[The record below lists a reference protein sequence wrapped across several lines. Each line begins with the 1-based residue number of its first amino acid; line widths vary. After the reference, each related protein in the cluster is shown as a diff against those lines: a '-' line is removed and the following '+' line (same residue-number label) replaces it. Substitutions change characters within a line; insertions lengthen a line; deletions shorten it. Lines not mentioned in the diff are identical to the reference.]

1 MSYDNYS
8 NYEEVATKFK
18 IKFKEENFV
27 KEEPINI
34 NPSMFTFIDDNVKS
48 RRSYVS
54 ENSICENI
62 IAPILSIVAKEND
75 IPLWSHVRFDVSEKD
90 GLMGVPDFII
100 APTSYIGTTFE
111 KPIVCISEAKK
122 ENFNEGWAQILSEM
136 IAAQIVNENQSL
148 DVYGIV
154 STGKFWEFAKLNQNI
169 FSKEIVAISATEN
182 LQKLFNF
189 LNWIIKTAKTS
200 I

>member
-1 MSYDNYS
+1 MSYGNYS
-8 NYEEVATKFK
+8 NYEEVATKFQ
-18 IKFKEENFV
+18 IKLKEEGFV
-27 KEEPINI
+27 KEEPINV
-34 NPSMFTFIDDNVKS
+34 NQSLFTFIDENVKS
-48 RRSYVS
+48 RHSYVS

-62 IAPILSIVAKEND
+62 IAPILTLVAKEND
-75 IPLWSHVRFDVSEKD
+75 IPLWSHVRFDVSEKE

-100 APTSYIGTTFE
+100 APVSDIGTTFE

-148 DVYGIV
+148 DIYGIV

-189 LNWIIKTAKTS
+189 LNWIIKTAKK
-200 I
+200 

>member
-1 MSYDNYS
+1 MSYGNYS

-18 IKFKEENFV
+18 IKMKEENFV
-27 KEEPINI
+27 KEEPINV
-34 NPSMFTFIDDNVKS
+34 NQSMFTFIDDNVKS

-62 IAPILSIVAKEND
+62 IAPILTIVAKEND

-100 APTSYIGTTFE
+100 APTSDIGTTFE

-148 DVYGIV
+148 DIYGIV

-169 FSKEIVAISATEN
+169 FSKEIIAISATEN

-200 I
+200 

>member
-1 MSYDNYS
+1 MSYGNYS

-154 STGKFWEFAKLNQNI
+154 STGKFWEFAKLNKNI